1 MRKNSRLVYSTTTE
15 SGAGALTTP
24 VDHDGAQ
31 AVDARQGDGMVSIHR
46 HTKGRKGSGVSIIKG
61 LSMDE
66 KSLKALAR
74 QLKQKLGVGGSIKE
88 GHIELQTSRRQ
99 QIKEHLESQGY
110 SAKIAGG

>member
-1 MRKNSRLVYSTTTE
+1 MRKNSRLVYSTTE
-15 SGAGALTTP
+15 SGAGTLTTP
-24 VDHDGAQ
+24 VDHRAQ

-110 SAKIAGG
+110 PAKIAGG